1 MYRSNTQSSGFTII
15 ELIIVV
21 VIIGILVAIVSASYV
36 GITKNAEEKS
46 AAAMARQV
54 GDKAKL
60 YQVNNGSYPDSM
72 ASLDLGGPDES
83 KIQYEK
89 TDEGFCVTTI
99 IGKSSAFTTQSSIP
113 GAGGCPGHAQSGR
126 PAIVNLAF
134 TPSAEDVNRGWHSN
148 NSSVYPRE
156 FDNSRVRTGNY
167 SVSSYNVDGATTLLS
182 LYAVG
187 GNDGYGFQVE
197 GNKTYTI
204 SVYFTSDVPHKS
216 RISCSFR
223 SDGSYVSAG
232 TSEYVTG
239 TVGKWTRVNYT
250 CSTNQVNTDRLRVG
264 GSVVALSSQPAGTK
278 ACMDDFMATEG
289 DVLYEY
295 SDGNSPD
302 WIWKGAQNNS
312 VSVGPALL

>member
-126 PAIVNLAF
+126 PAIINLALN
-134 TPSAEDVNRGWHSN
+134 PSAEKFDKGWYSN
-148 NSSVYPRE
+148 NSADYPRI
-156 FDNSRVRTGNY
+156 FDSSKARTGNY
-167 SVSSYNVDGATTLLS
+167 SVSSAHKNVSNSLLS
-182 LYAVG
+182 LYAIG
-187 GNDGYGFQVE
+187 AQEGSGFPVE
-197 GNKTYTI
+197 SNKPYTV
-204 SVYFTSDVPHKS
+204 SVYFTSDVPHKGYMY
-216 RISCSFR
+216 CSFR
-223 SDGSYVSAG
+223 SNGAY
-232 TSEYVTG
+232 T
-239 TVGKWTRVNYT
+239 TVGSAPQITGKVGEWTRTSYT
-250 CSTNQVNTDRLRVG
+250 CNSPANTDRLRIIG
-264 GSVVALSSQPAGTK
+264 VVLSLTSQPAGTK
-278 ACMDDFMATEG
+278 AYMDDFMVTEG
-289 DVLYEY
+289 TTLYEY
-295 SDGNSPD
+295 SDGNTQD
-302 WIWKGAQNNS
+302 WMWKGEQNYS
-312 VSVGPALL
+312 ISVGPALL